1 MINWQGKTIL
11 VIGAARQGMA
21 ATRFLASH
29 GSEVILTDSRPK
41 QNFIEQT
48 RQFKALPVRFV
59 FGSHPSELLEKVDG
73 ICVSGGVPLDI
84 PLILQARKM
93 NIPLTNDAQLFLD
106 LVQAKVIGI
115 TGSAGKTTTTTLIGE
130 IAKSGIFSSEKVWV
144 GGNIGN
150 PLIDHV
156 EDMCSE
162 DWVVMELSSFQ
173 LELMQTSPSIA
184 VMLNI
189 TPNHLDR
196 HKTMRAYTAAKVNIL
211 RYQNSTDW
219 AILNREDPVLFN
231 LKSLVV
237 GKISTFGFK
246 KPEGGLVGTFIE
258 ENTLMYFD
266 GKTAIPLMPADS
278 VQLLGQHNL
287 MNALAACAAGIAAGF
302 TVSAMQEGIHSVK
315 GIPHRLEL
323 IREFN
328 GVQWYN
334 DSIATTPERVLAALH
349 AVSGPLVLL
358 LGGRDKDLPWTDL
371 AAFLHERKPKVIV
384 FGEAGRMIKRVLL
397 EFEGEAPDYP
407 ISQVNDLRDAVLKAS
422 KIAEGDDSVLLSPGG
437 TSYDAFL
444 NFEERGK
451 LFKQLV
457 EAIQ

>member
-1 MINWQGKTIL
+1 MTNWQGKTIL
-11 VIGAARQGMA
+11 VIGAARQGIA

-29 GSEVILTDSRPK
+29 DSEVILTDSRPE

-59 FGSHPSELLEKVDG
+59 FGSHPLALLEKVDG

-106 LVQAKVIGI
+106 LVKAKVIGI

-130 IAKSGIFSSEKVWV
+130 IAKSGISRSQKVWV

-150 PLIDHV
+150 PLIDHI
-156 EDMCSE
+156 EDMRSD
-162 DWVVMELSSFQ
+162 DWVIMELSSFQ
-173 LELMQTSPSIA
+173 IELMKTSPSIA
-184 VMLNI
+184 IVLNI

-196 HKTMRAYTAAKVNIL
+196 HKTMRAYTAAKANIL
-211 RYQNSTDW
+211 QYQNSTDW
-219 AILNREDPVLFN
+219 AILNREEPGSFK
-231 LKSLVV
+231 LKTSAV

-246 KPEGGLVGTFIE
+246 KPEGGLIGTFIE
-258 ENTLMYFD
+258 KNTLMNFN
-266 GKTAIPLMPADS
+266 GKTALPLIPVDS
-278 VQLLGQHNL
+278 VQLLGLHNL
-287 MNALAACAAGIAAGF
+287 MNALAACAAGVIAGF
-302 TVSAMQEGIHSVK
+302 SVSAMQEGIHSVK
-315 GIPHRLEL
+315 RIPYRLEL

-328 GVQWYN
+328 GIRWYN
-334 DSIATTPERVLAALH
+334 DSIATSPERVIAAMN
-349 AVSGPLVLL
+349 AISGSVVLL
-358 LGGRDKDLPWTDL
+358 LGGRDKDLPWTKL
-371 AAFLHERKPKVIV
+371 AAVLHERKPKVII
-384 FGEAGRMIKRVLL
+384 FGESGTMIKKVLL
-397 EFEGEAPDYP
+397 EFEGDVPKYP
-407 ISQVNDLRDAVLKAS
+407 VSQVNDLRNAVIEAS
-422 KIAEGDDSVLLSPGG
+422 KIAEVDDSVLLSPGG
-437 TSYDAFL
+437 TSYDEFL

>member
-1 MINWQGKTIL
+1 MTNWQGKTIL

-29 GSEVILTDSRPK
+29 GSEVILTDNRPE
-41 QNFIEQT
+41 QNFIEQS

-59 FGSHPSELLEKVDG
+59 FGNHPLDLLEKIDG

-93 NIPLTNDAQLFLD
+93 KIPLTNDAQLFLD

-130 IAKSGIFSSEKVWV
+130 IAKSGIFPSQKVWV

-156 EDMCSE
+156 EEMRSE

-184 VMLNI
+184 IVLNI

-196 HKTMRAYTAAKVNIL
+196 HKTMRAYTTSKENIL
-211 RYQNSTDW
+211 RYQKSSDW
-219 AILNREDPVLFN
+219 AILNREEPGSYN
-231 LKSLVV
+231 LKSSVV
-237 GKISTFGFK
+237 GKMSTFGFK
-246 KPEGGLVGTFIE
+246 KPEGSLVGTFIE
-258 ENTLMYFD
+258 ENTLMYFN
-266 GKTAIPLMPADS
+266 GKTVISLMPADS

-287 MNALAACAAGIAAGF
+287 MNTLAACSAGVVAGF
-302 TVSAMQEGIHSVK
+302 TVSAMQEGVYSVK

-323 IREFN
+323 IRDSN
-328 GVQWYN
+328 GGRWYN
-334 DSIATTPERVLAALH
+334 DSIATAPERVIAALN
-349 AVSGPLVLL
+349 AISEPLVLL
-358 LGGRDKDLPWTDL
+358 LGGRDKNLPWTDL
-371 AAFLHERKPKVIV
+371 AAVLHKQKPKVIV
-384 FGEAGRMIKRVLL
+384 FGEAGTMIKKVLL
-397 EFEGEAPDYP
+397 EFEGDVPKYP
-407 ISQVNDLRDAVLKAS
+407 ISQVNDLKDAVLEAS
-422 KIAEGDDSVLLSPGG
+422 KIAEDDDSVLLSPGG

-451 LFKQLV
+451 LFKQIV
-457 EAIQ
+457 EAL

>member
-1 MINWQGKTIL
+1 MTNWQGKTIL

-29 GSEVILTDSRPK
+29 GSEVILTDIRPE

-59 FGSHPSELLEKVDG
+59 FGSHPSKLLEKVDG
-73 ICVSGGVPLDI
+73 ICISGGVPLDI
-84 PLILQARKM
+84 PLIIRARKM
-93 NIPLTNDAQLFLD
+93 NIPLTNDTQLFLD
-106 LVQAKVIGI
+106 LAQAKVIGI

-130 IAKSGIFSSEKVWV
+130 IAKSGIFPGQRVWV

-150 PLIDHV
+150 PLIDQV
-156 EDMCSE
+156 ENMCSE

-184 VMLNI
+184 VVLNI

-196 HKTMRAYTAAKVNIL
+196 HKNMRAYTTAKANIL
-211 RYQNSTDW
+211 RYQNSTNW
-219 AILNREDPVLFN
+219 AIINREEQGSFN
-231 LKSLVV
+231 LKSSVI

-246 KPEGGLVGTFIE
+246 KPKGGLIGTFIE
-258 ENTLMYFD
+258 ENTLKYFD
-266 GKTAIPLMPADS
+266 GETTIPLMTTDS
-278 VQLLGQHNL
+278 IQLLGQHNL
-287 MNALAACAAGIAAGF
+287 MNALAACAVGIIAGF
-302 TVSAMQEGIHSVK
+302 TVSAMQEGIQSVK

-328 GVQWYN
+328 GIRWYN
-334 DSIATTPERVLAALH
+334 DSIATAPERVIAALR
-349 AVSGPLVLL
+349 AISGPLVLL

-371 AAFLHERKPKVIV
+371 AAVLHEQAPKVIV
-384 FGEAGRMIKRVLL
+384 FGEAGTMIKNVLL
-397 EFEGEAPDYP
+397 EFEGDAPKYQ
-407 ISQVNDLRDAVLKAS
+407 ISQVNDLRDAVSEAS
-422 KIAEGDDSVLLSPGG
+422 KIAESDDSVLLSPGG

-444 NFEERGK
+444 NFEERGNS
-451 LFKQLV
+451 FKQLV

>member
-1 MINWQGKTIL
+1 MTNWHGKTIL
-11 VIGAARQGMA
+11 VVGAARQGLA

-29 GSEVILTDSRPK
+29 GSKVILTDSRPK

-48 RQFKALPVRFV
+48 HQFKALPVQFV
-59 FGSHPSELLEKVDG
+59 FGSHPPELLDGVDS

-84 PLILQARKM
+84 PLIIQARKM

-130 IAKSGIFSSEKVWV
+130 IAKADIFPGQKVWV

-156 EDMCSE
+156 EDMHSE
-162 DWVVMELSSFQ
+162 DWVIMELSSFQ

-184 VMLNI
+184 VVLNI

-196 HKTMRAYTAAKVNIL
+196 HKTMHAYTTAKANIL
-211 RYQNSTDW
+211 RHQKPIDW
-219 AILNREDPVLFN
+219 AILNREEPGSSNLQSSVL
-231 LKSLVV
+231 
-237 GKISTFGFK
+237 GKVSTFGLK
-246 KPEGGLVGTFIE
+246 KPEEGLSGTFIE
-258 ENTLMYFD
+258 KNTLIYFD
-266 GKTAIPLMPADS
+266 GETATPLMPIGS
-278 VQLLGQHNL
+278 VQLIGQHNV
-287 MNALAACAAGIAAGF
+287 MNALAACAAGVAAGF
-302 TVSAMQEGIHSVK
+302 STSSLQEGIQSVE

-323 IREFN
+323 IRKIN
-328 GVQWYN
+328 GVRWYN
-334 DSIATTPERVLAALH
+334 DSIATAPERVIAALH
-349 AVSGPLVLL
+349 AISGSLVLL

-371 AAFLHERKPKVIV
+371 AALIHQRKPKVIV
-384 FGEAGRMIKRVLL
+384 FGEAGAMIKRVLL
-397 EFEGEAPDYP
+397 EFEGGVPGYP
-407 ISQVNDLRDAVLKAS
+407 ILQVDNLSNAVLEAS
-422 KIAEGDDSVLLSPGG
+422 KITKSGESVLFSPGG

-444 NFEERGK
+444 DFEERGK

-457 EAIQ
+457 ESIQ

>member
-1 MINWQGKTIL
+1 MTNWQGKTIL

-29 GSEVILTDSRPK
+29 GSQVILTDSRPE

-48 RQFKALPVRFV
+48 RQFKSLPVRFV
-59 FGSHPSELLEKVDG
+59 FGSHTPELLEKVDG

-84 PLILQARKM
+84 PLIIQAHKM

-130 IAKSGIFSSEKVWV
+130 IAKSGIFPGHKVWV

-184 VMLNI
+184 VVLNI

-196 HKTMRAYTAAKVNIL
+196 HKTMRAYTTAKSNIL
-211 RYQNSTDW
+211 RYQNSLDW
-219 AILNREDPVLFN
+219 AILNRDEPGSFN
-231 LKSLVV
+231 LKSSVI
-237 GKISTFGFK
+237 GKISTFGFN
-246 KPEGGLVGTFIE
+246 KPKGCLVGTFIE
-258 ENTLMYFD
+258 ENTLKYFD
-266 GKTAIPLMPADS
+266 GKTAISLMPADS

-287 MNALAACAAGIAAGF
+287 MNALAACAAGVTAGF

-323 IREFN
+323 IRKFN
-328 GVQWYN
+328 GIRWYN
-334 DSIATTPERVLAALH
+334 DSIATAPERVIAALH
-349 AVSGPLVLL
+349 AIPGPLVLL
-358 LGGRDKDLPWTDL
+358 LGGRDKNLPWTAL
-371 AAFLHERKPKVIV
+371 AAILHEKTPKVIV
-384 FGEAGRMIKRVLL
+384 FGEAGTMIKKVLL
-397 EFEGEAPDYP
+397 DFENDAPEYP
-407 ISQVNDLRDAVLKAS
+407 ISQVNDLRDAVLEAS
-422 KIAEGDDSVLLSPGG
+422 KIADRDSAVLLSPGG

-444 NFEERGK
+444 NFEERGN

-457 EAIQ
+457 EEIQ

>member
-1 MINWQGKTIL
+1 MTNWQGKTLL

-29 GSEVILTDSRPK
+29 GSEVILTDIRPE

-59 FGSHPSELLEKVDG
+59 FGSHPSKLLEKVDG

-84 PLILQARKM
+84 PLIIRARKM
-93 NIPLTNDAQLFLD
+93 NIPLTNDTQLFLD
-106 LVQAKVIGI
+106 LAQAKVIGV

-130 IAKSGIFSSEKVWV
+130 IAKSGIFPGQRVWV

-150 PLIDHV
+150 PLIDQV

-184 VMLNI
+184 VVLNI

-196 HKTMRAYTAAKVNIL
+196 HKNMRAYTTAKANIL
-211 RYQNSTDW
+211 RYQNSTNW
-219 AILNREDPVLFN
+219 AIINREERGSFN
-231 LKSLVV
+231 LKSSVI

-246 KPEGGLVGTFIE
+246 KPKGGLIGTYIE
-258 ENTLMYFD
+258 ENTLKYFD
-266 GKTAIPLMPADS
+266 GETTISLMTADS
-278 VQLLGQHNL
+278 IQLLGRHNL
-287 MNALAACAAGIAAGF
+287 MNALAACASGIIAGF

-328 GVQWYN
+328 GIQWYN
-334 DSIATTPERVLAALH
+334 DSIATAPERVIAALR
-349 AVSGPLVLL
+349 AISGPLVLL

-371 AAFLHERKPKVIV
+371 AAVLHEQAPKVIV
-384 FGEAGRMIKRVLL
+384 FGEAGTMIKKVLL
-397 EFEGEAPDYP
+397 EFEGDAPKYH
-407 ISQVNDLRDAVLKAS
+407 ISQVNDLRDAVSEAS
-422 KIAEGDDSVLLSPGG
+422 KIAESDDSVLLSPGG

-444 NFEERGK
+444 NFEERGN

>member
-1 MINWQGKTIL
+1 MTNWHGKTIL
-11 VIGAARQGMA
+11 VVGAARQGLA

-29 GSEVILTDSRPK
+29 GSKVVLTDSRPE

-48 RQFKALPVRFV
+48 RQFKALPVQYV
-59 FGSHPSELLEKVDG
+59 FGSHPPELLDGVDS

-84 PLILQARKM
+84 PLIIQARKM

-130 IAKSGIFSSEKVWV
+130 IAKAGILPDQKVWV

-156 EDMCSE
+156 EDMRSE
-162 DWVVMELSSFQ
+162 DWVIMELSSFQ

-184 VMLNI
+184 VVLNI

-196 HKTMRAYTAAKVNIL
+196 HKTMQSYTTAKANIL
-211 RYQNSTDW
+211 RHQNPIDW
-219 AILNREDPVLFN
+219 AILNREEPGSIN
-231 LKSLVV
+231 LQSSVV
-237 GKISTFGFK
+237 GKISTFGLK
-246 KPEGGLVGTFIE
+246 KPDEGLTGTFIE
-258 ENTLMYFD
+258 ENTLKYFD
-266 GKTAIPLMPADS
+266 GETAIPLMPVGS
-278 VQLLGQHNL
+278 VQLIGQHNV

-302 TVSAMQEGIHSVK
+302 SISSLQGGIQSVK

-323 IREFN
+323 IRKIN
-328 GVQWYN
+328 GIRWYN
-334 DSIATTPERVLAALH
+334 DSIATAPERVIAALH
-349 AVSGPLVLL
+349 AISGPLVLL

-371 AAFLHERKPKVIV
+371 AVLIHERKPKVIV
-384 FGEAGRMIKRVLL
+384 FGEAGTMIKRVLL
-397 EFEGEAPDYP
+397 EFENDMPDYP
-407 ISQVNDLRDAVLKAS
+407 ILQVDNLSNAVLEAS
-422 KIAEGDDSVLLSPGG
+422 KITKSGESVLFSPGG

-444 NFEERGK
+444 DFEERGE

-457 EAIQ
+457 ESIK

>member
-1 MINWQGKTIL
+1 MTNWRGKTVL

-29 GSEVILTDSRPK
+29 GSEVILTDSRPEK
-41 QNFIEQT
+41 NFIEQT

-59 FGSHPSELLEKVDG
+59 FGSHPSELLEKVDS
-73 ICVSGGVPLDI
+73 ICISGGIPLDI
-84 PLILQARKM
+84 PLIIEARKM

-115 TGSAGKTTTTTLIGE
+115 TGSAGKTTTTTLIGK
-130 IAKSGIFSSEKVWV
+130 IAKSGIFPGQKVWV

-156 EDMCSE
+156 EEMRPE

-173 LELMQTSPSIA
+173 LELMHTSPFIA
-184 VMLNI
+184 VLLNI

-196 HKTMRAYTAAKVNIL
+196 HKTMRAYTAAKTNIL
-211 RYQNSTDW
+211 RYQNSTNW
-219 AILNREDPVLFN
+219 AILNREEPGSFN
-231 LKSLVV
+231 LKSSVV
-237 GKISTFGFK
+237 GKLSTFGFK
-246 KPEGGLVGTFIE
+246 KPEMDMVGTFIE
-258 ENTLMYFD
+258 ENSLMYFD
-266 GKTAIPLMPADS
+266 GKTANPLMPADS

-287 MNALAACAAGIAAGF
+287 LNALAACAAGVAAGF
-302 TVSAMQEGIHSVK
+302 KVSAMQEGIQSVM

-323 IREFN
+323 IREVN
-328 GVQWYN
+328 GIRWYN
-334 DSIATTPERVLAALH
+334 DSIATAPERVIAALH
-349 AVSGPLVLL
+349 SLSGSLVLL
-358 LGGRDKDLPWTDL
+358 LGGRDKNLPWADL
-371 AAFLHERKPKVIV
+371 AEVLHEKKPKVIV
-384 FGEAGRMIKRVLL
+384 FGEAGTMIKKVLL
-397 EFEGEAPDYP
+397 EFEGDAPEYP
-407 ISQVNDLRDAVLKAS
+407 VSQVNDLGDAVLEAS
-422 KIAEGDDSVLLSPGG
+422 KIAESNDSVLLSPGG

-457 EAIQ
+457 EAIE

>member
-1 MINWQGKTIL
+1 MTNWQGKTVL

-29 GSEVILTDSRPK
+29 GSEVILTDIRPEH
-41 QNFIEQT
+41 NFTDQI
-48 RQFKALPVRFV
+48 RQFRTLPVRFV
-59 FGSHPSELLEKVDG
+59 FGNHPSELLEKVDG

-84 PLILQARKM
+84 PFIIQARKM
-93 NIPLTNDAQLFLD
+93 NIPLINDTQLFLD
-106 LVQAKVIGI
+106 LAQAKVIGI

-130 IAKSGIFSSEKVWV
+130 IAKSGVFPGQKVWV

-150 PLIDHV
+150 PLIDQV
-156 EDMCSE
+156 EDMSSE

-173 LELMQTSPSIA
+173 LELMRTSPSIA
-184 VMLNI
+184 VVLNV

-196 HKTMRAYTAAKVNIL
+196 HKTMHAYTTAKANIL

-219 AILNREDPVLFN
+219 AILNREDQGAFN
-231 LKSLVV
+231 LKSSVV
-237 GKISTFGFK
+237 GKISTFGYE
-246 KPEGGLVGTFIE
+246 KPKGGLVGTFIE
-258 ENTLMYFD
+258 ENTLKYFD
-266 GKTAIPLMPADS
+266 RQTTIPLIPADS

-287 MNALAACAAGIAAGF
+287 MNALAACAAGIIAGF
-302 TVSAMQEGIHSVK
+302 TVSAMQEGIHSVNE
-315 GIPHRLEL
+315 IPHRLE
-323 IREFN
+323 
-328 GVQWYN
+328 
-334 DSIATTPERVLAALH
+334 
-349 AVSGPLVLL
+349 LVLL

-371 AAFLHERKPKVIV
+371 AAVLHEQAPKVIV
-384 FGEAGRMIKRVLL
+384 FGEAGTMIKKVLL
-397 EFEGEAPDYP
+397 EFEEDAPEYP
-407 ISQVNDLRDAVLKAS
+407 ISQVNDLRDAILEAS

-444 NFEERGK
+444 NFEERGN

>member
-1 MINWQGKTIL
+1 MTNWQGKTVL

-29 GSEVILTDSRPK
+29 GSEVILTDIRPEH
-41 QNFIEQT
+41 NFTDQI
-48 RQFKALPVRFV
+48 RQFRTLPVRFV
-59 FGSHPSELLEKVDG
+59 FGNHPSELLEKVDG

-84 PLILQARKM
+84 PFIIQARKM
-93 NIPLTNDAQLFLD
+93 NIPLTNDTQLFLD
-106 LVQAKVIGI
+106 LAKAKVIGI

-130 IAKSGIFSSEKVWV
+130 IAKSGAFPGQKVWV

-150 PLIDHV
+150 PLIDQV
-156 EDMCSE
+156 EDMSSE

-173 LELMQTSPSIA
+173 LELMRTSPSIA
-184 VMLNI
+184 VVLNV

-196 HKTMRAYTAAKVNIL
+196 HKTMQAYTTAKSNIL

-219 AILNREDPVLFN
+219 AILNREDQGAFN
-231 LKSLVV
+231 LKSSVV
-237 GKISTFGFK
+237 GKISTFGYE
-246 KPEGGLVGTFIE
+246 KPKGGLVGTFIE
-258 ENTLMYFD
+258 ENTLKYFD
-266 GKTAIPLMPADS
+266 RQTTIPLIPADS

-287 MNALAACAAGIAAGF
+287 MNALAACAAGIIAGF

-315 GIPHRLEL
+315 EIPHRLEL

-328 GVQWYN
+328 GTRWYN
-334 DSIATTPERVLAALH
+334 DSIATTPERVIAALH
-349 AVSGPLVLL
+349 AISGPLVLL

-371 AAFLHERKPKVIV
+371 AAVLHEQAPKVIV
-384 FGEAGRMIKRVLL
+384 FGEAGTMIKKVLL
-397 EFEGEAPDYP
+397 EFEEDAPEYP
-407 ISQVNDLRDAVLKAS
+407 ISQVNDLRDAILEAS

-444 NFEERGK
+444 NFEERGN